1 MKPES
6 GLQVQGVSYRAAP
19 RDSGFVSG
27 GMPGMVVS
35 VANCPGSGVQDSG
48 AGGSA
53 RQAPSLVRELRG
65 AVCGGS
71 QYLYIGNSYWHRIGF
86 DPEAIAHSRPG
97 DRAHEEAERKI
108 ALLEDRFH
116 ERKLDFRQADAD
128 AARDN
133 GKRKNEILAVNRD
146 RLSQAQT
153 LKSQLGDALSSQI
166 RLDGLINLYKSFK
179 RQHPQ
184 QPPPTP
190 GTSTQAVTRG

>member
-35 VANCPGSGVQDSG
+35 VANCPGSGVQASG

-53 RQAPSLVRELRG
+53 RQSLSLVRELRG
-65 AVCGGS
+65 VVCGGR
-71 QYLYIGNSYWHRIGF
+71 QYLYIGNSYGRRINF
-86 DPEAIAHSRPG
+86 DTEAIAHSRPG
-97 DRAHEEAERKI
+97 DRAHKKAESKV
-108 ALLEDRFH
+108 ALLEDRLD
-116 ERKLDFRQADAD
+116 ERKLDFQQAAAD

-133 GKRKNEILAVNRD
+133 GKGMNEILAVNRD

-153 LKSQLGDALSSQI
+153 LKTRLGDALSSQI
-166 RLDGLINLYKSFK
+166 RLDGLIELYKSFGDD
-179 RQHPQ
+179 RPNRSS
-184 QPPPTP
+184 PIL
-190 GTSTQAVTRG
+190 GTLTQAVTRG